1 MSEPTPEQ
9 RATFMA
15 MFIGMAKDYGYT
27 PALLLSDIARA
38 WDCFSPTAELI
49 ERKRHGACG
58 GEGLGKW
65 YECPFSY
72 CQKNRRCRYV
82 ARRATDSREGT

>member
-15 MFIGMAKDYGYT
+15 MFIALAKDYGYT

-38 WDCFSPTAELI
+38 WDCFSTTAELI
-49 ERKRHGACG
+49 ERK
-58 GEGLGKW
+58 
-65 YECPFSY
+65 
-72 CQKNRRCRYV
+72 
-82 ARRATDSREGT
+82 RRATDSREGT